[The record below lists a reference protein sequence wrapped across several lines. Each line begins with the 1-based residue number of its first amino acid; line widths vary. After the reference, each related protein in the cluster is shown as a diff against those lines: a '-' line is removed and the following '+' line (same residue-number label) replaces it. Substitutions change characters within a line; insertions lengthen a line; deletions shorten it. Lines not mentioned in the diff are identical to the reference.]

1 VTTCEHVSEA
11 VPHRTSDGRYEF
23 NVIRQIWDG
32 IWYRVI
38 EFGHPIRQCKRCGS
52 LCGYPFDPQNLPE
65 TDEGL
70 ADELA
75 ICLEAQS

>member
-1 VTTCEHVSEA
+1 VICTHALETVC
-11 VPHRTSDGRYEF
+11 PRTSDGRYEF

-38 EFGHPIRQCKRCGS
+38 EFGHPIKHCIACG
-52 LCGYPFDPQNLPE
+52 LLHGYPFDPQSLPQ
-65 TDEGL
+65 TDDGL

-75 ICLEAQS
+75 LCEEAQS